1 MNLRGADSGSLAQHA
16 VRAVREHIR
25 AHDLKVGDQLPGEGW
40 FAAQLGVS
48 RAVMREAFGALAAL
62 SLIDV
67 GNGRRARV
75 GAIDGSVMGASIDHA
90 VTTSQISVADVWDVR
105 RTVELRIAA
114 LAAERRSEAQ
124 AQHISHLAK
133 MMASASDMEDTTGN
147 DIAFHQAIADA
158 AGNTLFNQIVR
169 SFAPL
174 MEIAVPRAWRT
185 RVAQTDK
192 QAILGIHLRIAQ
204 AIADRDPDAAAAA
217 MEDHFVT
224 SIGNLLREP
233 EPRIES

>member
-1 MNLRGADSGSLAQHA
+1 MSTNAADHGSLAQHA

-25 AHDLKVGDQLPGEGW
+25 THDLKVGDQLPGEGW
-40 FAAQLGVS
+40 FAVQLGVS

-133 MMASASDMEDTTGN
+133 MMASAGNMEDTTGN

-158 AGNTLFNQIVR
+158 AGNPLFNQIVR

-204 AIADRDPDAAAAA
+204 AIADRDPEAAAAA

-224 SIGNLLREP
+224 SIGNLLRDP
-233 EPRIES
+233 EPQIEN